1 MIVFFAASIFSNMI
15 FLLIRS
21 FTLHKIVISI
31 SSMMQDEKTDF
42 LEKESLLSGIIAT
55 FFAPTF
61 VLFYIVQ

>member
-1 MIVFFAASIFSNMI
+1 
-15 FLLIRS
+15 
-21 FTLHKIVISI
+21 
-31 SSMMQDEKTDF
+31 MQDEKTDF